1 MDFLSEEDIA
11 SNIIEVSDEAEKLL
25 AINNWLKLRDELVIR
40 KLMVNKTNAKWNCKA
55 IFEYFEQKKG
65 IDIRGQS
72 NYGEIWREITED
84 FDVIIM
90 TEELKKQLNI
100 KQEDYSSFGEFLN
113 DFYQM
118 DFGEMAEIALKS
130 FESNLDKLSNENALV
145 FRLY

>member
-11 SNIIEVSDEAEKLL
+11 SYIIEVSDEAEKLL